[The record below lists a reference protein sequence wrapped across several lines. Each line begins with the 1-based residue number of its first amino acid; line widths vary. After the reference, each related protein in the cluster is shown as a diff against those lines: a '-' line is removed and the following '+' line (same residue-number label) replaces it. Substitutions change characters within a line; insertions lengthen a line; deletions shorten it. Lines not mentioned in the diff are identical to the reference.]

1 MTPDAAGIEAAL
13 AAGLAAHRLNYGTQL
28 VTEEEGLWYA
38 YCSCPGEWTFTGPSV
53 DLAAAH
59 DAHVPGLGELKRGRN
74 GQFAEFALLGLL
86 HGHGEIGAVAGQDM
100 VVKSLLDCFF
110 DEMEHELST
119 IAWRPI
125 HSPQTSST

>member
-59 DAHVPGLGELKRGRN
+59 DAHV
-74 GQFAEFALLGLL
+74 AAALLPVVTQAQAAERERVAQAIKAEPLTRENSWHDGFAA
-86 HGHGEIGAVAGQDM
+86 GITRAARIARADESGA
-100 VVKSLLDCFF
+100 
-110 DEMEHELST
+110 
-119 IAWRPI
+119 
-125 HSPQTSST
+125 